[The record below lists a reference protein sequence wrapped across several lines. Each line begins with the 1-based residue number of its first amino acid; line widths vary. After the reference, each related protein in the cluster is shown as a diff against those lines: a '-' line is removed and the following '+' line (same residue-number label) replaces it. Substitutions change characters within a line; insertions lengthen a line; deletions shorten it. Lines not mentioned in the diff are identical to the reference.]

1 VCVLCVVCC
10 VLCVVCVCVCVCRA
24 RALSLSLSLFLSSSL
39 SIYMCI
45 CLCLCVVVSAGIRI
59 LFWKKPRNP
68 GTAAAVEKG
77 KAKAK
82 GLNDDPSTD
91 TFDGSKPLQ
100 ITVTLCYMN
109 ACMQKWKYWTFSPYL
124 VVPTATIGFFVCARA
139 TQALRH
145 ASLLPYM
152 LSLSFRIH

>member
-1 VCVLCVVCC
+1 MILCVCVCVCVCCVLCVVCC
-10 VLCVVCVCVCVCRA
+10 VCVCVCLA
-24 RALSLSLSLFLSSSL
+24 LSLPPSLSLILSLSLS
-39 SIYMCI
+39 MCI

-109 ACMQKWKYWTFSPYL
+109 ACMQKWKYWIFSPYL
-124 VVPTATIGFFVCARA
+124 VVPTATIGFCVCARYSSA
-139 TQALRH
+139 GAC
-145 ASLLPYM
+145 
-152 LSLSFRIH
+152 